1 MKTRICVF
9 ITLLLLNYSIADSKE
24 AVTASNPSQE
34 GSINVF
40 TSADLYNLTMK
51 WANEYTILNPKV
63 KISVTKA
70 ADKNLAGMLN
80 TSGGIG
86 FIADESY
93 IALNNQSIWNMV
105 VGRDVIV
112 PVMNAANPFRD
123 EIYHKG
129 ITSAR
134 LTQISGNRDKQNWG
148 MLIGSAPNVQDIPLH
163 FYMMNDPSVISGVE
177 NFISTNQLNNTV
189 IKTAS
194 GQEMISAIQ
203 KDPNALG
210 FCKLIQIMDLKTQN
224 LAENIKLVP
233 IDKNG
238 NGKIDYMENIY
249 DNLQDFTRGVWIGKY
264 PRALA
269 GNILSVSSEK
279 PKNETELAFLNWV
292 LTDGQQ
298 FLTAN
303 GYNDLVLNERQTQLA
318 KINEPVVN
326 PSYPANEMY
335 ALLKMIISVLFAFVV
350 IAFAW
355 DIVARRIRNKK
366 GTVLNTSSGS
376 LSVFDEKSVVIPKGL
391 YFDKT
396 HTWSI
401 MKKDGT
407 VKIGIDDFLQ
417 HITGPITR
425 IEMKNSGEK
434 IMKGDRLLTIIQK
447 GKQLNIYSPVSGTI
461 KTQNKSLIN
470 NSSLI
475 NSAPYEDGWV
485 YTVEPTNW
493 LLEIQYLIMA
503 EKYKIWITDEFSR
516 LRDFFATVVET
527 DTPEYSLIVL
537 QDGGA
542 LKDNVLADLG
552 PEIWEDFQTKFIDN
566 NQIVNFF
573 KLLTY

>member
-1 MKTRICVF
+1 MKTRICLF
-9 ITLLLLNYSIADSKE
+9 ITLLLLSYSIADSKE
-24 AVTASNPSQE
+24 VITANNLSQE
-34 GSINVF
+34 GSINLF
-40 TSADLYNLTMK
+40 TSPNLYNLTMK
-51 WANEYTILNPKV
+51 WANEYTTLNPKV
-63 KISVTKA
+63 KINVVKA
-70 ADKNLAGMLN
+70 TDNNVPGMLN
-80 TSGGIG
+80 SSGGIG
-86 FIADESY
+86 FIADESFMVS
-93 IALNNQSIWNMV
+93 NNQGVWNMV

-112 PVMNAANPFRD
+112 PIMNAANPFRD
-123 EIYHKG
+123 EIYKKG
-129 ITSAR
+129 ITAEG
-134 LTQISGNRDKQNWG
+134 LVKLLGNPEKQNWG
-148 MLIGSAPNVQDIPLH
+148 MLVGNTKNSTDIPLH
-163 FYMMNDPSVISGVE
+163 YYIANDPSTLSGVD
-177 NFISTNQLNNTV
+177 NFLKTNQLNNG
-189 IKTAS
+189 IKTAND
-194 GQEMISAIQ
+194 QEMISAIQ

-210 FCKLIQIMDLKTQN
+210 FCKLIQIIDLKTQN
-224 LAENIKLVP
+224 LAQNINLVP

-249 DNLQDFTRGVWIGKY
+249 DNLQAFSRGVWIGKY
-264 PRALA
+264 PGALA
-269 GNILSVSSEK
+269 GNIYSVSSEK
-279 PKNETELAFLNWV
+279 PKSETELAFLNWI

-298 FLTAN
+298 FLNAN

-318 KINEPVVN
+318 KINEPAIN
-326 PSYPANEMY
+326 PASPTNEIY
-335 ALLKMIISVLFAFVV
+335 ALLKMILTVLFAFIL
-350 IAFAW
+350 IAFVW
-355 DIVARRIRNKK
+355 DIVTRRLRNKK
-366 GTVLNTSSGS
+366 GVVLNTTSGL
-376 LSVFDEKSVVIPKGL
+376 LSVFDENSVIIPKGL

-407 VKIGIDDFLQ
+407 VKVGIDDFLQ

-425 IEMKNSGEK
+425 IEMKKSGEK

-461 KTQNKSLIN
+461 KAQNKSLIN

-503 EKYKIWITDEFSR
+503 EKYKSWITDEFSR
-516 LRDFFATVVET
+516 LKDFFTSIVKAAES
-527 DTPEYSLIVL
+527 PEYARIVL

-573 KLLTY
+573 KFLTY

>member
-1 MKTRICVF
+1 MKTRIFLF
-9 ITLLLLNYSIADSKE
+9 ITLLLLSYSIANSKE
-24 AVTASNPSQE
+24 VATANNSTPE
-34 GSINVF
+34 GSVNLF
-40 TSADLYNLTMK
+40 TSPNLYNLTMK

-63 KISVTKA
+63 KISVIKA
-70 ADKNLAGMLN
+70 ADNNVAGMLKS
-80 TSGGIG
+80 SGGIG
-86 FIADESY
+86 FIADEPFVTN
-93 IALNNQSIWNMV
+93 NNQAVWNMI

-112 PVMNAANPFRD
+112 PIMNAANQFRD
-123 EIYHKG
+123 EIYKRG
-129 ITSAR
+129 ITADGLVKLLQNSEK
-134 LTQISGNRDKQNWG
+134 LNWG
-148 MLIGSAPNVQDIPLH
+148 TLVGNTKNSTDIPLH
-163 FYMMNDPSVISGVE
+163 YYITNDPSTLSGID
-177 NFISTNQLNNTV
+177 NFLKTNQVNTG
-189 IKTAS
+189 IKTANE
-194 GQEMISAIQ
+194 QEMISAIQ

-210 FCKLIQIMDLKTQN
+210 FCKLIQITDLKTQN
-224 LAENIKLVP
+224 LAENISLVP

-249 DNLQDFTRGVWIGKY
+249 DNLQAFSRGVWIGKY

-269 GNILSVSSEK
+269 GNIYSISSEK
-279 PKNETELAFLNWV
+279 PKSETELAFLNWV

-298 FLTAN
+298 FLIAN

-318 KINEPVVN
+318 KINEPVI
-326 PSYPANEMY
+326 SPASPTNEIY
-335 ALLKMIISVLFAFVV
+335 ALLKIILAVLFAFVL
-350 IAFAW
+350 IAFIW
-355 DIVARRIRNKK
+355 DMVARRIRNKK
-366 GTVLNTSSGS
+366 GVVLNTTSGL
-376 LSVFDEKSVVIPKGL
+376 LSVFDENSIIIPKGL

-407 VKIGIDDFLQ
+407 VKIGVDDFLQ

-425 IEMKNSGEK
+425 IEMKNTGEK
-434 IMKGDRLLTIIQK
+434 IKKGDPLLTIIQK
-447 GKQLNIYSPVSGTI
+447 GKQLNIYSPISGTI

-475 NSAPYEDGWV
+475 NSAPYEEGWV

-503 EKYKIWITDEFSR
+503 EKYKFWISDEFSR
-516 LRDFFATVVET
+516 LKDFFATVVKAES
-527 DTPEYSLIVL
+527 PEYALIVL

-573 KLLTY
+573 KFLTY